1 MKLGFFDDWTLGV
14 VKDDTHIVDVS
25 EALEG
30 VHAHT
35 PQDLITLIIENFDQV
50 RDAFNNLARVSKGKP
65 LTEVRILPPVPR
77 PDKIICMAVNYL
89 EYGQRPMPV
98 IDAFLKDSDCVIG
111 DGDTII
117 LDAEAPAK
125 IFHHEAELAVV
136 IGKAAESKVSQE
148 DAMDYVF
155 GYTGFID
162 VSARNIGPEGRTSF
176 FQVKSWR
183 TFGPMGPF
191 IITKD
196 EVPDPQNIELTISN
210 RGEGRQS
217 FNTSDMA
224 HKIPA
229 CIEFVT
235 RQFNIS
241 AADIIST
248 GTNHQGLGALQD
260 GDQIELTIAGIG
272 TMKLDVKD
280 PLNREWERG
289 VDEEM
294 AARARNATA

>member
-1 MKLGFFDDWTLGV
+1 MKIGFFDDWTLGV
-14 VKDDTHIVDVS
+14 VKNDTHIVDVS
-25 EALEG
+25 EVIEG
-30 VHAHT
+30 VHAHG
-35 PQDLITLIIENFDQV
+35 PQELIKLIIENWDQV
-50 RDAFNNLARVSKGKP
+50 KDAFQNLVDVSDGKP
-65 LTEVRILPPVPR
+65 LSEVKMRPPIPR
-77 PDKIICMAVNYL
+77 PDKIVCMAVNYL
-89 EYGQRPMPV
+89 EYGQRPMPQ

-117 LDAEAPAK
+117 LDAGAPAT
-125 IFHHEAELAVV
+125 IFHHEAELAVI
-136 IGKAAESKVSQE
+136 IGKDAATMVDQK

-162 VSARNIGPEGRTSF
+162 VSARNIGPEGKTSF

-196 EVPDPQNIELTISN
+196 EIEDPQNVDLAITVN
-210 RGEGRQS
+210 GTGRQS

-224 HKIPA
+224 HSVKE
-229 CIEFVT
+229 CIEFAT
-235 RQFNIS
+235 RQFPLH
-241 AADIIST
+241 AGDILST

-260 GDQIELTIAGIG
+260 GDTI
-272 TMKLDVKD
+272 KLEVGNVGSMT
-280 PLNREWERG
+280 LNVTDSLKREWERG